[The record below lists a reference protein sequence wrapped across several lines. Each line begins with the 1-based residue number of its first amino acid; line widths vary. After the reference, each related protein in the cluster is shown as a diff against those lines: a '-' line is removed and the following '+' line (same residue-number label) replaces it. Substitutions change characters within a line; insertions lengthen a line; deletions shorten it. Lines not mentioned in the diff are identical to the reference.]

1 MQNTFYNYSVVLIFK
16 DLPVIISLPRL
27 FLSTAIFCSR
37 YNKSLPADRC
47 PEMEVSSLRRMIMSD
62 EAQGHS
68 NPSVSSTHFSPRVA
82 QVMRSDFNILKI
94 MMVPTN
100 LCQGEFTFVHP
111 PPPPESPPDDDLS
124 IFGSNKSSDEYLIT
138 FIVPA
143 VVIASMVLL
152 ALLVACA
159 LYRRRRRGKLAVGER
174 GPGTPGFRTRGIPVI
189 FQVKILKSGF
199 STGSY
204 SMIN

>member
-1 MQNTFYNYSVVLIFK
+1 MAKLCK
-16 DLPVIISLPRL
+16 
-27 FLSTAIFCSR
+27 LSFFR
-37 YNKSLPADRC
+37 YNKSLSSEQC
-47 PEMEVSSLRRMIMSD
+47 PEVEVGALRRLVMSE

-68 NPSVSSTHFSPRVA
+68 SPSVSATHFSPRVA
-82 QVMRSDFNILKI
+82 EVMRSDFHVLKM
-94 MMVPTN
+94 MMVPTGV
-100 LCQGEFTFVHP
+100 CQGEFTFVHP
-111 PPPPESPPDDDLS
+111 PVQPEAPPDDDLGL
-124 IFGSNKSSDEYLIT
+124 FGSNNASNEYLIT

-189 FQVKILKSGF
+189 FQVSITKCVK
-199 STGSY
+199 Y
-204 SMIN
+204 KC